1 MLKDKIKVK
10 DITIIAV
17 SAALLFSLE
26 QALTFLP
33 NVQLTVFLIVLF
45 SKKLGF
51 TKTTL
56 IVLIHVILD
65 NLVMGS
71 FNIMYFPFMLLG
83 WLVIPLTLT
92 TIFKKAS
99 SPITLGFLGILYS
112 FIYSWMFII
121 PQVLILNIDV
131 VAYLVGDFWWE
142 VVLALSSFLSIL
154 WLYTPC
160 SNLLDRIIK

>member
-17 SAALLFSLE
+17 FAALLFSLE

-33 NVQLTVFLIVLF
+33 NIQLTVFLIVLF

-56 IVLIHVILD
+56 IILIHVILD
-65 NLVMGS
+65 NLIMGS
-71 FNIMYFPFMLLG
+71 FNILYFPFMLLG

-99 SPITLGFLGILYS
+99 SSIALAFLGILYS

-131 VAYLVGDFWWE
+131 VAYLIGDFWWE